1 MVYKDLGIS
10 IGGFDF
16 QSATRVSVQYPAQ
29 ISAKRN
35 LGENIKAADQFR
47 FDGPSEAKLSMD
59 FLLNTDE
66 AVNAYEFL
74 FDSQAAG
81 KSNNSGQRNFS
92 INVGGLSYESCF
104 IDDYSIDIEP
114 LAPVKG
120 SVNFTSYQP
129 PRGVAITANASSTT
143 QQNEIIHGHDC
154 SISGAN
160 EVVSANVVSRLNYKK
175 SFRRTPVYKIGD
187 TNASSFLI
195 DGIEAEMSI
204 SSTGLESLLAISG
217 NEVVNDIVVDMQSTD
232 GSVITPTFTTT
243 DEFKINIPSG
253 SRVSDQDFG
262 VEGGG
267 SVMVNA
273 KIQNVIL

>member
-10 IGGFDF
+10 IGGLDF
-16 QSATRVSVQYPAQ
+16 KSATRISVQYPAK

-59 FLLNTDE
+59 FLLNADST
-66 AVNAYEFL
+66 VNPYEFL
-74 FDSQAAG
+74 FDSQVDG
-81 KSNNSGQRNFS
+81 KSNNSGDRNFT
-92 INVGGLSYESCF
+92 ITVGGLSYGSCF

-114 LAPVKG
+114 FTPVKG
-120 SVNFTSYQP
+120 SVSFTSYQP
-129 PRGVAITANASSTT
+129 ARGVAITASSSSTAEL
-143 QQNEIIHGHDC
+143 NKIIHGHDC

-187 TNASSFLI
+187 TTGSSFLI

-217 NEVVNDIVVDMQSTD
+217 NEVVNDVVVDMESTD
-232 GSVITPTFTTT
+232 GSVITPNTYTT

-267 SVMVNA
+267 SVVANA

>member
-10 IGGFDF
+10 IGGLDF
-16 QSATRVSVQYPAQ
+16 KSATRISIQYPAQ

-59 FLLNTDE
+59 FLLNADSD
-66 AVNAYEFL
+66 VNPYEFL
-74 FDSQAAG
+74 FDSQADG
-81 KSNNSGQRNFS
+81 KSNNSGQRDFT
-92 INVGGLSYESCF
+92 ITVGGLSYGSCF

-114 LAPVKG
+114 FTPVKG
-120 SVNFTSYQP
+120 SVSFTSYNP
-129 PRGVAITANASSTT
+129 ARGGSITASSDSGD
-143 QQNEIIHGHDC
+143 QANEVIHGHNC

-187 TNASSFLI
+187 TTGSSFLI
-195 DGIEAEMSI
+195 DGIEAEMSV

-217 NEVVNDIVVDMQSTD
+217 NEVVNDVVVEMESAD
-232 GSVITPTFTTT
+232 GSFIIPNHTAI

-253 SRVSDQDFG
+253 SRVSSQDFG
-262 VEGGG
+262 AEGGG

>member
-16 QSATRVSVQYPAQ
+16 QSATRVSVQYPTQ

-66 AVNAYEFL
+66 TVNAYEFL

-92 INVGGLSYESCF
+92 INVGGLSYGSCF

-120 SVNFTSYQP
+120 SVSFTSYQP
-129 PRGVAITANASSTT
+129 PRGANITANASSTA
-143 QQNEIIHGHDC
+143 QQNEIVHGHDC

-187 TNASSFLI
+187 TTGSSFLI

-217 NEVVNDIVVDMQSTD
+217 NEVVNDVV
-232 GSVITPTFTTT
+232 V
-243 DEFKINIPSG
+243 
-253 SRVSDQDFG
+253 
-262 VEGGG
+262 
-267 SVMVNA
+267 
-273 KIQNVIL
+273 

>member
-92 INVGGLSYESCF
+92 INVGGLSYEGCF

>member
-47 FDGPSEAKLSMD
+47 FD
-59 FLLNTDE
+59 
-66 AVNAYEFL
+66 
-74 FDSQAAG
+74 
-81 KSNNSGQRNFS
+81 
-92 INVGGLSYESCF
+92 
-104 IDDYSIDIEP
+104 
-114 LAPVKG
+114 
-120 SVNFTSYQP
+120 
-129 PRGVAITANASSTT
+129 
-143 QQNEIIHGHDC
+143 
-154 SISGAN
+154 
-160 EVVSANVVSRLNYKK
+160 
-175 SFRRTPVYKIGD
+175 FRRTPVYKIGD

-217 NEVVNDIVVDMQSTD
+217 NKVVNDIVVDMQSTD
-232 GSVITPTFTTT
+232 GSIITPTFTTT

-267 SVMVNA
+267 SVVANA